1 MIRRLK
7 YKDIDFK
14 KYSNCIE
21 QSEQKNTYAQI
32 EILDHLSEHWELL
45 VYEDYKAVMPVP
57 VKRKLGVGL
66 VFMPLFCQQLGI
78 FSIKDN
84 IHIND
89 LFFKYLK
96 RNFII
101 FNYAFNHVNTFSD
114 DIQTRKNYVIP
125 ACAYQDLRKH
135 YFKGRK
141 STVKCAQQLKYEEI
155 SLNNELIFFIE
166 NNFKG
171 LSKTT
176 DHKKFKDYLSF
187 LDENKKLQLCGAFL
201 GTTLINLAIIIA
213 EHDQLS
219 LLALVNSEEHKDQNG
234 PSFLIDK
241 ILKMYIY
248 ERSFNFM
255 GSNIRGIEVF
265 FKSFGAVLQP
275 YQFIENKIL
284 KKLL

>member
-7 YKDIDFK
+7 YKNIDFK

-187 LDENKKLQLCGAFL
+187 LDKNKKLQLCGAFL

-219 LLALVNSEEHKDQNG
+219 LLALVNSEKHKDQNG